1 VAGHVS
7 REGVLY
13 LPVLPLYAP
22 DIVEAEAYD
31 AAGL

>member
-1 VAGHVS
+1 VRKKKN
-7 REGVLY
+7 REAV

-31 AAGL
+31 APGL